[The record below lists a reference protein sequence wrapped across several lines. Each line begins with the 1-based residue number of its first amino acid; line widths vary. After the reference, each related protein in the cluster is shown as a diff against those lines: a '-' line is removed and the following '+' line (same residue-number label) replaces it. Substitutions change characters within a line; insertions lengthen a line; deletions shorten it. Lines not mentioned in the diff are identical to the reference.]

1 MLLKFKRI
9 NDLRID
15 NDLTIKEMAK
25 IIGVSVDNF
34 FDYANGRSNF
44 PLDKLNKFVNYF
56 KTSFDYV
63 TGLSNVKM
71 NYQNKINLKLL
82 QKRLKEVR
90 LQSHYSQAMAANIIG
105 DKQSTYWNY
114 ENGVSVIPISKL
126 YLLAAF
132 YNVSIDYFVGKTNNK
147 NIIKKQKK
155 KLTN

>member
-25 IIGVSVDNF
+25 TIGVSVDNF

-44 PLDKLNKFVNYF
+44 PIDKLNNFVNYF
-56 KTSFDYV
+56 EASFDYV
-63 TGLSNVKM
+63 TGLSDVKIS
-71 NYQNKINLKLL
+71 YHNKINLKLL

-90 LQSHYSQAMAANIIG
+90 LEKHLSQSEAANIIG

-114 ENGVSVIPISKL
+114 ENGISVIQISKL
-126 YLLAAF
+126 YLLAKC

-147 NIIKKQKK
+147 NIIQKAK
-155 KLTN
+155 EKVN